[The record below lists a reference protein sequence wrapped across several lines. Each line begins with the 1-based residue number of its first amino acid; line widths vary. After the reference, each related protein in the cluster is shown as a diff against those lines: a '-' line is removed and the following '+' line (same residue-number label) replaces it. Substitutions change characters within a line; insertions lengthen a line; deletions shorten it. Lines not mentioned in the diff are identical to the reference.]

1 MARRQR
7 KTQMARKTN
16 YGQLHHALGPQSV
29 LSADNVAHIHDN
41 AQRALQDL
49 GISILLP
56 EAREMLRTAGADV
69 QDHMVY
75 FPKDMVE
82 NALSTAPKRYTMR
95 APDPN
100 KDQEIYLGRQ
110 LFASSGGCPNA
121 YDRIRGRRPGDL
133 ESYREAIQLQQSFD
147 IIHKL
152 SPAPEPQDVPIH
164 LRHLAMVETQIANA
178 DKALAIYARGRAQVD
193 QMFELIQSALGV
205 SDDEFRANPY
215 CSTVIN
221 TNSPRLID
229 NPMAQGLIDFA
240 RAGQLT
246 IVTPFCLA
254 GAMAP
259 ITVAGALT
267 LQHAEALAG
276 ITIAQ
281 TACVGAPVMY
291 GGFGS
296 NVDMKSGAPAFG
308 TPTHM
313 QMTLGS
319 GQLAR
324 HIGLPWRSAAGTA
337 SNTHDMQGATENTMA
352 IMATAMAHATLTLHT
367 AGWLEGGLTF
377 GYEKFI
383 NDIEVLQT
391 LGHFSKGVDQS
402 ASAMSLDPIAEVMP
416 GGHFFETG
424 QTMERYGSEFYDP
437 LIADLSNYGTWENA
451 GAIPSQDR
459 ATALWQARLAKFTP
473 PAGSAERL
481 GRMSERLARMY
492 ETGGAPILD

>member
-7 KTQMARKTN
+7 KTPIVRKTN
-16 YGQLHHALGPQSV
+16 YGQLQHALGPQSV
-29 LSADNVAHIHDN
+29 LSEDNVAYIHEN
-41 AQRALQDL
+41 ALRVLQDL
-49 GISILLP
+49 GISVLLP
-56 EAREMLRTAGADV
+56 EARDLLKSAGAQV
-69 QDHMVY
+69 QDQMVH
-75 FPKDMVE
+75 FPRDMVE
-82 NALSTAPKRYTMR
+82 NALQTAPKRYTMR
-95 APDPN
+95 APDTA

-193 QMFELIQSALGV
+193 QMFELIQFALGL
-205 SDDEFRANPY
+205 SEDEFRANPY

-276 ITIAQ
+276 ITLAQ
-281 TACVGAPVMY
+281 TASAGAPVMY
-291 GGFGS
+291 GGL
-296 NVDMKSGAPAFG
+296 D
-308 TPTHM
+308 
-313 QMTLGS
+313 
-319 GQLAR
+319 
-324 HIGLPWRSAAGTA
+324 
-337 SNTHDMQGATENTMA
+337 
-352 IMATAMAHATLTLHT
+352 
-367 AGWLEGGLTF
+367 
-377 GYEKFI
+377 
-383 NDIEVLQT
+383 QT
-391 LGHFSKGVDQS
+391 W
-402 ASAMSLDPIAEVMP
+402 
-416 GGHFFETG
+416 T
-424 QTMERYGSEFYDP
+424 
-437 LIADLSNYGTWENA
+437 
-451 GAIPSQDR
+451 
-459 ATALWQARLAKFTP
+459 
-473 PAGSAERL
+473 
-481 GRMSERLARMY
+481 
-492 ETGGAPILD
+492 